1 MISRAFYEF
10 MKLMQ
15 WPISEWEDRQNLEEK
30 LLADRIDDLTSEE
43 LHWLYMATK
52 GIRLRAIPEGLDT
65 DDIIGARDYIEL
77 HWRPEAGL
85 WGEFGTIMDLM
96 RRLTWPAHE
105 FEAAEDLKEKIA
117 SGNAEDLILSEVRR
131 LRSVL
136 QEPDKHGF
144 QITGAADMKIWKV
157 TRDFLDTTFEKLKK
171 LDSDKRKSKKP
182 SESLTEQET

>member
-105 FEAAEDLKEKIA
+105 FEAAEDLKEKIKLLLENQALRQTLA
-117 SGNAEDLILSEVRR
+117 SGARVTAKEQLSWETT
-131 LRSVL
+131 SG
-136 QEPDKHGF
+136 QY
-144 QITGAADMKIWKV
+144 MKVYNDAIN
-157 TRDFLDTTFEKLKK
+157 
-171 LDSDKRKSKKP
+171 S
-182 SESLTEQET
+182 